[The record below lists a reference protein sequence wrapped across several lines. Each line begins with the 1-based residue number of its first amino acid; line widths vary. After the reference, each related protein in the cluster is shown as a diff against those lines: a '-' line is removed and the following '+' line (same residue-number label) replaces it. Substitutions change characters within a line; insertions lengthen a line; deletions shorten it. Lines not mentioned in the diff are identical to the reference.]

1 MIEIEVKQ
9 PDDAGPFVVTLTE
22 GGSSQTHHVGVPDA
36 LYQKLTGG
44 KVSKADCV
52 KASFRFLLDRES
64 RGSIMSRFY
73 LPFISTYFPEYES
86 RLKDY
91 L

>member
-1 MIEIEVKQ
+1 MVEIEVKS
-9 PDDAGPFVVTLTE
+9 PADDGPFIVTLTE

-36 LYQKLTGG
+36 LYQKLTEG

-52 KASFRFLLDRES
+52 KASFKFLLERES
-64 RGSIMSRFY
+64 KGSIMSRFD
-73 LPFISTYFPEYES
+73 LPVISTYFPEYES